1 MSEQNC
7 AEKII
12 TLTVSVKLA
21 AATGILMAKLNLQSI
36 KTPVYEEILSDVIV
50 QVSVS

>member
-1 MSEQNC
+1 MCEQKC

-21 AATGILMAKLNLQSI
+21 AATGMLMAKLNLQDI
-36 KTPVYEEILSDVIV
+36 KTLVYEDILWVLII

>member
-1 MSEQNC
+1 MRKC
-7 AEKII
+7 TEKII

-21 AATGILMAKLNLQSI
+21 AATGMLMAKLNLQNS
-36 KTPVYEEILSDVIV
+36 KTSVYEDALSDVIV